1 MPQDKRRGEM
11 IQKELA
17 RLVIKFENWQTVETE
32 RKTLMVS
39 VYTEQGDYI
48 GSLDNMTLGLLNKYG
63 ILPEKADLK
72 HNVCSIGKSFKD
84 GKWYGWSH
92 RAIYGFAIG
101 DEVKEGDCCNT
112 PGVTEEY
119 LKDHPEEDISLPI
132 GFIAKTE
139 EDCKRMAI
147 AFAESVS

>member
-1 MPQDKRRGEM
+1 M

-17 RLVIKFENWQTVETE
+17 KLVIKFENWNVSEDE
-32 RKTLMVS
+32 KSILMVS
-39 VYTEQGDYI
+39 VYTEQGDYV
-48 GSLDNMTLGLLNKYG
+48 GGLDNMTLGLLGKYG
-63 ILPEKADLK
+63 ILPEKAEPN

-92 RAIYGFAIG
+92 RAIHGFQIG
-101 DEVKEGDCCNT
+101 DEVKEGDCCAT
-112 PGVTEEY
+112 SGWTEEY
-119 LKDHPEEDISLPI
+119 LKNHPDPYVLPV
-132 GFIAKTE
+132 GFTAKTE